1 MGIISAIICI
11 IIFVV
16 IFAARSGTST
26 ASSSS
31 TSAANSADNFSFS
44 VGEDTAKRMLDFVDD
59 FMGNPNVEF
68 LNSSPLV
75 KDETAFFA
83 TFTIRAL
90 LLCAIGRGKNA
101 EAFEDGFMTAA
112 RRRNSWQFITMI
124 SDRGE
129 LYDKILASYDSIT
142 DGLDDVFE
150 KFQLLIKYDIA
161 TEKYTPDLE
170 SLPLP
175 LLGPITDFSVRQE
188 TLQFQ
193 RLLTE
198 AMYPVFCRLGQ
209 IFH

>member
-1 MGIISAIICI
+1 MGAIAVIICVI
-11 IIFVV
+11 ILIFV
-16 IFAARSGTST
+16 FARNNNTST
-26 ASSSS
+26 ASTS
-31 TSAANSADNFSFS
+31 TVNSADNFSFS

-83 TFTIRAL
+83 TFTIRVL

-129 LYDKILASYDSIT
+129 LYDKILASYDSAP
-142 DGLDDVFE
+142 DGLDEVFE

-175 LLGPITDFSVRQE
+175 LLGTITDFSVRQE
-188 TLQFQ
+188 ATQFR
-193 RLLTE
+193 RLLIET
-198 AMYPVFCRLGQ
+198 MYPVFCHLAQ

>member
-1 MGIISAIICI
+1 MGIISAIIFVA
-11 IIFVV
+11 IFVIV
-16 IFAARSGTST
+16 FAARGGTST
-26 ASSSS
+26 ASTS
-31 TSAANSADNFSFS
+31 TVNSADNFSFN
-44 VGEDTAKRMLDFVDD
+44 VGEDTAKRMLNFVDD
-59 FMGNPNVEF
+59 FMGNQNVEF

-75 KDETAFFA
+75 KDETTFFA

-101 EAFEDGFMTAA
+101 EAFEDGFMTAV
-112 RRRNSWQFITMI
+112 RRRNSLQFITMI

-129 LYDKILASYDSIT
+129 IYDKILASYDSIP

-161 TEKYTPDLE
+161 VEKYAPNPE

-188 TLQFQ
+188 TLLFQ
-193 RLLTE
+193 RLLSET
-198 AMYPVFCRLGQ
+198 MYPVFCRLGQ

>member
-1 MGIISAIICI
+1 MGIISAIICVA
-11 IIFVV
+11 IFVI

-26 ASSSS
+26 ASTS
-31 TSAANSADNFSFS
+31 TVDSADNFSFN

-59 FMGNPNVEF
+59 FMKNQNVEF
-68 LNSSPLV
+68 LNSSPLA
-75 KDETAFFA
+75 KDETTFFA

-101 EAFEDGFMTAA
+101 EAFEDGFMTAV
-112 RRRNSWQFITMI
+112 RRRNSLQFITMI

-129 LYDKILASYDSIT
+129 LYDQILAHYDSIP

-161 TEKYTPDLE
+161 VEKYAPNPE

-188 TLQFQ
+188 TLLFQ

-198 AMYPVFCRLGQ
+198 TMYPVFCRLGQ
-209 IFH
+209 IYH

>member
-1 MGIISAIICI
+1 MGIIFAIICVV
-11 IIFVV
+11 IFVI

-26 ASSSS
+26 ASTS
-31 TSAANSADNFSFS
+31 TVDSVDNFSFT

-59 FMGNPNVEF
+59 FMGNQNVEF
-68 LNSSPLV
+68 LNSSPLA
-75 KDETAFFA
+75 KDETVFFA

-101 EAFEDGFMTAA
+101 EAFEDGFMTAV
-112 RRRNSWQFITMI
+112 RRRNSLQFITMI

-129 LYDKILASYDSIT
+129 LYDKILASYDSIP

-150 KFQLLIKYDIA
+150 KFQFLIKYDIA
-161 TEKYTPDLE
+161 VEKYAPNPE

-188 TLQFQ
+188 TLLFQ
-193 RLLTE
+193 RLLSET
-198 AMYPVFCRLGQ
+198 MYPVFCRLGQ